1 MKKHIL
7 IAGIVVLGM
16 VVGLWVVNV
25 RIAKAPIDA
34 EACTKE
40 AKLCPDG
47 SSVGRTGPHC
57 QFTACSSTDVPTTS
71 ATTTL
76 AIGAN
81 AIING
86 TTIGVLDLV
95 EDSRCPIDVQCI
107 QAGTVR
113 VRTSIDSYDL
123 AFTFTLG
130 QPQVVE
136 NTTITLVS
144 VIPAEKY
151 ARAIYQPDDYRF
163 TFTVAPKAIPT
174 PVVILPS
181 SSGVRGM
188 VSLGPICPVERI
200 PPDPACALKPYA
212 TAIMVYRA
220 GSKSPFVIGNSN
232 ASGAFEFSLPAG
244 SYALAA
250 KGGTMFPRCNETSV
264 TVVSN
269 AYAIADIS
277 CDTGIR

>member
-1 MKKHIL
+1 M
-7 IAGIVVLGM
+7 LGM
-16 VVGLWVVNV
+16 VAGLWMMNV
-25 RIAKAPIDA
+25 RIAKAPTDGK
-34 EACTKE
+34 ACTQE

-47 SSVGRTGPHC
+47 SAALRTGPHC
-57 QFTACSSTDVPTTS
+57 EFAACPFIDVPATS

-81 AIING
+81 ATINS

-95 EDSRCPIDVQCI
+95 EDSRCPVDVQCI

-113 VRTSIDSYDL
+113 VRASIDSYSL

-130 QPQVVE
+130 QPQVLE

-144 VIPAEKY
+144 VIPEQKY
-151 ARAIYQPDDYRF
+151 AKQTVKPSDYRF
-163 TFTVAPKAIPT
+163 TFTVMPKMVAT
-174 PVVILPS
+174 PSVILS
-181 SSGVRGM
+181 SGSGVRGK
-188 VSLGPICPVERI
+188 VLLGPTCPVERI
-200 PPDPACALKPYA
+200 PPDPACAPKLYA

-232 ASGAFEFSLPAG
+232 ASGAFEFSLPTG
-244 SYALAA
+244 SYTLVA
-250 KGGTMFPRCNETSV
+250 KGGTVLPRCNDVNV
-264 TVVSN
+264 TIVAN
-269 AYAIADIS
+269 AYATADIS